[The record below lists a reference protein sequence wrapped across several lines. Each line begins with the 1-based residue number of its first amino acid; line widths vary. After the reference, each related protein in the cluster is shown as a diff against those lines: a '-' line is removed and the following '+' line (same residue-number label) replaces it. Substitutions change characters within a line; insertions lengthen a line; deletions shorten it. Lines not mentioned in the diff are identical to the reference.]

1 MQVSVRVRYIEGQ
14 CKGLGP
20 LGGVSVK
27 VRYIE
32 GQCKGLGPLGAGQY
46 EGQIYRGSV

>member
-20 LGGVSVK
+20 LGAGQCEGPKGPTFRGCAGGRNHGVSGRTV
-27 VRYIE
+27 
-32 GQCKGLGPLGAGQY
+32 
-46 EGQIYRGSV
+46 

>member
-20 LGGVSVK
+20 LGT
-27 VRYIE
+27 
-32 GQCKGLGPLGAGQY
+32 GQC